1 MREALEIWEFCLP
14 CNSGPYRFQLGVWF
28 SETQF
33 CDSRILRVLSEL
45 LSKLSS
51 LLYERYAGPLKPIS
65 SFPSLPHPSF
75 SEQLKETNQHKILLI
90 FTKMFNA
97 ARTFGHS
104 EPFLLYALDYRCLQI
119 LKWSEVKWNEV
130 AQSCPTLCNPMDCSL
145 PGFSFHGIFSRQE
158 YWSGLPFPSPRELP
172 DPEIEPG
179 PLCSTKFSQYLA

>member
-1 MREALEIWEFCLP
+1 MP

-119 LKWSEVKWNEV
+119 LK
-130 AQSCPTLCNPMDCSL
+130 
-145 PGFSFHGIFSRQE
+145 
-158 YWSGLPFPSPRELP
+158 
-172 DPEIEPG
+172 
-179 PLCSTKFSQYLA
+179 